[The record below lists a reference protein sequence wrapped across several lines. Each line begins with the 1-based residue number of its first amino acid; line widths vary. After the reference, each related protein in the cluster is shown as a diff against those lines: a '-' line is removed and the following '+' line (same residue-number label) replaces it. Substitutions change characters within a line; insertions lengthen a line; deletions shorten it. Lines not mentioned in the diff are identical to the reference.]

1 MTSLSINFAEKSL
14 TGVGSHQ
21 VRIARSAR
29 RDLIDILEWTAKEF
43 GELAALRYDALLKQ
57 ALRDISEVP
66 ERPGSMQ
73 RAFLKG
79 SRTYHISLSRQKTT
93 GVRVKDPC
101 HFLLYRFDGRVVE
114 ILRILH
120 DARDLARLATT

>member
-1 MTSLSINFAEKSL
+1 
-14 TGVGSHQ
+14 VGSHQ

-66 ERPGSMQ
+66 ERPGLMQ

-93 GVRVKDPC
+93 GVRVKDPR